1 VIKVILRCEDILCT
15 EDHSLIEWSQVLNP
29 DPNGEMTM
37 PRTKKDPN
45 AETETAPLPA
55 LDLSGAK
62 MAVVGS
68 DVLAARQRPRTGK
81 AVVRSKEQLAIDKMV
96 ELAYKKWVEAGKP
109 KEFSKSP
116 GGHLTVPESQVLV
129 VERAIRKSGVFLHLS
144 IRFGSNEPDADGNV
158 VIVFRAADPRPPKAT
173 PETEG

>member
-29 DPNGEMTM
+29 DSNGEMTM
-37 PRTKKDPN
+37 PRTRKDP
-45 AETETAPLPA
+45 ASETVLLPA

-62 MAVVGS
+62 MALVDS
-68 DVLAARQRPRTGK
+68 DVLAARQRPRTSK
-81 AVVRSKEQLAIDKMV
+81 TVVRSKEQRAIDKMV

-173 PETEG
+173 ETAE